1 MNSILKYV
9 FFAIAAT
16 VMASAQSECAVELQD
31 NGAVFDAREM
41 LDMSKSNK
49 QKLWECPSLQN
60 VVISSG
66 GSYPFIHKLKDV
78 DFSTGKYQCAYY
90 YKESGQYKQ
99 TCQFQSKLYLG
110 LKDQTVA
117 KLDGQVFSDG
127 SRVEGLKSKETD
139 FNFNDFNYLGA
150 TFPPAITKI
159 QSDFNTMRKEII
171 GITKG
176 AQEYSALS
184 ADQKSVKKSAYDKR
198 VLKFH
203 NISNDLVR
211 LQALTQA
218 HLVDPYLNP
227 STSIVRK
234 GHTFSNFVAGV
245 ITLDP
250 NVVTGY
256 DPNSG
261 EILIKKDWELDA
273 AKVAIPSAVSS
284 SGGLWT
290 KITGFVTS
298 FFGGTKQKEEIAE
311 SLYNGDLQ
319 TKIYSYAEL
328 FENKLWGFYYLLQE
342 RFDIGYS
349 ALASSLLLLMTA
361 WFFVTVGIGE
371 VIKYHSNTDEYQAK
385 LNETG
390 YIKVVVIIAT
400 ISLFFLSI
408 PSGSGDMVDQ
418 SGAMK
423 SNGMQ
428 KNYTLAKKFIRQTAQ
443 YGMNTATMFHDLGLS
458 AFIQFVVK
466 RELVMSV
473 DEIKG
478 GMERAINDIYMYS
491 PALELRRECR
501 AYYNNV
507 SDAEFFDSIDDLSF
521 PVNQNWKNTTYA
533 SGKNI
538 SSIDYN
544 VCMKAYKLYA
554 ITPYQIAL
562 ATATA
567 EEELKNADDKLSEA
581 TYIMSYNN
589 IALNEKMGWVS
600 GFGVALEYFI
610 LKNNDM
616 FLSEELDNDAIIK
629 KAKESTESMVKDG
642 DQLTRSG
649 MGGAL
654 QDNVAFG
661 VSKTLNF
668 AGSLY
673 VHNILP
679 AFGDIQKSI
688 HKYMENVY
696 STKLQ
701 IYLEDSDKDDTSKIK
716 EMIDTIRSKMGK
728 IFGFGMVQTFLSFL
742 VPDITSAVI
751 WHSLILIGSYALA
764 IYIWKLTFAIVF
776 TVLVSI
782 IFLISFC
789 LYFFDLIVHFTTS
802 LFMFVWAFTQ
812 AKTQQGEGKIKEW
825 LKNTILIVFLKPSI
839 LVFGLYLFIFVY
851 ELMMTLYTYVFTTIT
866 TNLMATVSL
875 MSTAND
881 KTGLFDSISAYST
894 VMSMQTIAEVTI
906 DLFGLYFAYLA
917 LIKMPAIVFKKTG
930 TDTDDATNSQQIVE
944 HVTGKAEGHHDPMKK

>member
-9 FFAIAAT
+9 FFAVAAT
-16 VMASAQSECAVELQD
+16 VLVSAQSECAVEMQN
-31 NGAVFDAREM
+31 NGAVFDAKEM
-41 LDMSKSNK
+41 LDMARSDK

-60 VVISSG
+60 VVIKSG
-66 GSYPFIHKLKDV
+66 EEYPFTHKLKDV
-78 DFSTGKYQCAYY
+78 DFSTGRYQCAYY

-99 TCQFQSKLYLG
+99 TCQFQSKHYQG

-117 KLDGQVFSDG
+117 KLDGQVFADG
-127 SRVEGLKSKETD
+127 NRTEGLKSKETD
-139 FNFNDFNYLGA
+139 FNFNDFDYLNV
-150 TFPPAITKI
+150 TLPSTMSKV
-159 QSDFNTMRKEII
+159 QSEFNTLRKEII
-171 GITKG
+171 DIEKG
-176 AQEYSALS
+176 VQEYSAINTNPNS
-184 ADQKSVKKSAYDKR
+184 VQKTVEDKR

-203 NISNDLVR
+203 NINSDLVK
-211 LQALTQA
+211 LQALSQA

-227 STSIVRK
+227 STSTVRK

-273 AKVAIPSAVSS
+273 AKVTIPDAQST

-290 KITGFVTS
+290 KITDFVTS
-298 FFGGTKQKEEIAE
+298 IFGSSKEKEEIAN
-311 SLYNGDLQ
+311 SLYNGEMHMAV
-319 TKIYSYAEL
+319 YSYAEL

-342 RFDIGYS
+342 RFDLGYS
-349 ALASSLLLLMTA
+349 SLASSLLLLMTA

-385 LNETG
+385 MNETG
-390 YIKVVVIIAT
+390 YIKVLVIIAT
-400 ISLFFLSI
+400 LSLFFISM
-408 PSGSGDMVDQ
+408 PSGSGDMVDR

-473 DEIKG
+473 EEIKR
-478 GMERAINDIYMYS
+478 GMERSVNDIYMYS

-521 PVNQNWKNTTYA
+521 PVDQNWKNTTYA
-533 SGKNI
+533 TGKNI
-538 SSIDYN
+538 SAIDYN

-616 FLSEELDNDAIIK
+616 FLSQELDNDAITE
-629 KAKESTESMVKDG
+629 KAKEITGSMVKDG
-642 DQLTRSG
+642 DQLERSG

-654 QDNVAFG
+654 QDNAAFG
-661 VSKTLNF
+661 VSKAINF
-668 AGSLY
+668 VNTLY
-673 VHNILP
+673 VYNILP
-679 AFGDIQKSI
+679 AFSSIQTGI
-688 HKYMENVY
+688 YNYMENVY
-696 STKLQ
+696 DSKLK
-701 IYLEDSDKDDTSKIK
+701 IHLREKNSNNTSIK
-716 EMIDTIRSKMGK
+716 EMMDSIKSKAGK
-728 IFGFGMVQTFLSFL
+728 VMPGFGMAKSILNFFI
-742 VPDITSAVI
+742 PDITAAVM
-751 WHSLILIGSYALA
+751 WHTAILAGSYLLA

-812 AKTQQGEGKIKEW
+812 AKTQHGEGKIKDW

-875 MSTAND
+875 MSTANN
-881 KTGLFDSISAYST
+881 KTGLLDSISAYST
-894 VMSMQTIAEVTI
+894 VMSMQTIAGVTI

-917 LIKMPAIVFKKTG
+917 LIKIPAIVFKKTG
-930 TDTDDATNSQQIVE
+930 TDTDDSTSSQQIVE
-944 HVTGKAEGHHDPMKK
+944 HVTDKAEKHHDPMKT